1 MRLTLRT
8 LLAWKDGVLPEA
20 ELRALGEKVT
30 ASPVAGPLLERID
43 EVVAR
48 PQVGAARTDA
58 RGLGGDPVSVA
69 RYLDN
74 TLPDEQLE
82 PFERI
87 CLESDIHL
95 AEVASCH
102 RILAGLGQEPTGLP
116 PLDATTRARL
126 LAALA
131 QASAARPVD
140 GGTVVVE
147 SAERGATATTRTPSR
162 RGRVPWLAWG
172 TAALALA
179 TVAALVGVLV
189 TALSARPGA
198 GAGRRPGQPD
208 ALAAAGGRAVAEP
221 AAPVAAAPP
230 LGTAVPT
237 ASEPSPPA
245 VPETAPVPAEGAAPA
260 VTVSVPVAPAAG
272 AAAGGERP
280 PGSDQPDAAAARA
293 SVTGTGAL
301 VWRPAGRGGEWTA
314 VLPGA
319 EIGAAADLVVPPG
332 AEPAVTALG
341 ITVRPRPG
349 SRCVI
354 TVDAAASPRLEVLFG
369 GCVVTADRPDA
380 TLRIAVAGL
389 EAMVGGSLAAGVE
402 VEASRLLPDGA
413 DPATTVA
420 TVSGRITAL
429 GDGIRL
435 SVAASGEGIQ
445 LEAGRTLAW
454 DGADPGAATVVAV
467 ARPIVREDA
476 ARERLERS
484 AAAALAARLAAGA
497 DLDAALTALAGSR
510 RVEQRALA
518 AHTGALLGRYD
529 DLVDLLVAD
538 GPPRGLRDGQWEE
551 VFAAAVPLAL
561 ARGANAAA
569 ALRQAVGSRAPPGR
583 GDLLWGLVTG
593 PDPGADRATALAA
606 LVDLLDDETLV
617 VRRAAYVQLCRLS
630 VPTAADRA
638 RYQPDSP
645 PERRRDGV
653 AWWRRQVDRRPAGAA
668 PRE

>member
-30 ASPVAGPLLERID
+30 ASPVAGLLLERID

-48 PQVGAARTDA
+48 PQVGTARTDA

-102 RILAGLGQEPTGLP
+102 RILAGLGQEPSGLP

-131 QASAARPVD
+131 QTSAARPVD

-147 SAERGATATTRTPSR
+147 NAERGATATTRPLSR

-179 TVAALVGVLV
+179 TVAALVGILV

-208 ALAAAGGRAVAEP
+208 ALAAAGGGAVAEP

-237 ASEPSPPA
+237 AAEPPPPA
-245 VPETAPVPAEGAAPA
+245 VPETASVPAGDAATA
-260 VTVSVPVAPAAG
+260 VTVSVPVAPVAG
-272 AAAGGERP
+272 APAGGERP
-280 PGSDQPDAAAARA
+280 PGGDQAGAATAMA

-380 TLRIAVAGL
+380 TLRIAAAGL

-402 VEASRLLPDGA
+402 VEASRLLPTGA

-420 TVSGRITAL
+420 TVGGRLTAL

-435 SVAASGEGIQ
+435 SVAAAGEGIQ

-454 DGADPGAATVVAV
+454 DGADPGAAAVAV
-467 ARPIVREDA
+467 ARPVAREDA
-476 ARERLERS
+476 AGDRLERS
-484 AAAALAARLAAGA
+484 AAAALAARLAAGD
-497 DLDAALTALAGSR
+497 DLDVALTALAGSR

-518 AHTGALLGRYD
+518 ATTGALLGRYD

-538 GPPRGLRDGQWEE
+538 GPPRGLRDRQWEE
-551 VFAAAVPLAL
+551 LFAATVPLAL

-569 ALRQAVGSRAPPGR
+569 ALRQAVESRAPPGR

-593 PDPGADRATALAA
+593 PDPGADRETALEA

-617 VRRAAYVQLCRLS
+617 VRRAAYVQLCRLAVS
-630 VPTAADRA
+630 TAADRA
-638 RYQPDSP
+638 RYQPDTP
-645 PERRRDGV
+645 PERRRDGI

>member
-8 LLAWKDGVLPEA
+8 LLAWKDRVLPEA

-30 ASPVAGPLLERID
+30 ASPVAGLLLERID

-48 PQVGAARTDA
+48 PQVGTARTDA
-58 RGLGGDPVSVA
+58 RGLGGDPLSVA

-102 RILAGLGQEPTGLP
+102 RILAGLGQEPSGLP

-147 SAERGATATTRTPSR
+147 NAERGATATTRPLSR

-179 TVAALVGVLV
+179 TVAALVGILV

-208 ALAAAGGRAVAEP
+208 ALAAAGGGAVAEP

-237 ASEPSPPA
+237 AAEPPPPA
-245 VPETAPVPAEGAAPA
+245 VPETASVPAGEAATA
-260 VTVSVPVAPAAG
+260 VTVSVPVAPVAG
-272 AAAGGERP
+272 APAGGERP
-280 PGSDQPDAAAARA
+280 PGGDQAGAATAMA

-380 TLRIAVAGL
+380 TLRIAAAGL

-402 VEASRLLPDGA
+402 VEASRLLPTGA

-420 TVSGRITAL
+420 TVGGRLTAL

-435 SVAASGEGIQ
+435 SVADAGEGIQ

-454 DGADPGAATVVAV
+454 DGADPGAAAMAV
-467 ARPIVREDA
+467 ARPVAREDA
-476 ARERLERS
+476 AGDRLERS
-484 AAAALAARLAAGA
+484 AAAALAARLAAGD

-518 AHTGALLGRYD
+518 ATTGALLGRYD

-551 VFAAAVPLAL
+551 LFAATVPLTL

-569 ALRQAVGSRAPPGR
+569 ALRQAVESRAPPGR

-593 PDPGADRATALAA
+593 PDPGSDRETALEA

-617 VRRAAYVQLCRLS
+617 VRRAAYVQLCRLA

-638 RYQPDSP
+638 RYQPDTP
-645 PERRRDGV
+645 PERRRDGI

>member
-58 RGLGGDPVSVA
+58 RGLGADPLSVA

-140 GGTVVVE
+140 GGTVVVD
-147 SAERGATATTRTPSR
+147 SAERGTAATTRTPSR
-162 RGRVPWLAWG
+162 RGGVPWLAWG

-198 GAGRRPGQPD
+198 GASRRPGQPD

-230 LGTAVPT
+230 LGTAAPT
-237 ASEPSPPA
+237 ASEPPPPA
-245 VPETAPVPAEGAAPA
+245 VPETTAVPVEAAAPA
-260 VTVSVPVAPAAG
+260 VTVSVPVAPA
-272 AAAGGERP
+272 GGERP
-280 PGSDQPDAAAARA
+280 PGGDQADAATALA

-354 TVDAAASPRLEVLFG
+354 TVDAAAGPRVEVLFG

-380 TLRIAVAGL
+380 TLRLAAAGL
-389 EAMVGGSLAAGVE
+389 EALVGGSLAAGVE
-402 VEASRLLPDGA
+402 VETSRLLPAGA
-413 DPATTVA
+413 DPATAVA
-420 TVSGRITAL
+420 TVAGRLTAL

-435 SVAASGEGIQ
+435 SVAAAGEGIP

-467 ARPIVREDA
+467 ARPVVREA
-476 ARERLERS
+476 AAGQRLERS
-484 AAAALAARLAAGA
+484 AAAELATRLAAGD

-510 RVEQRALA
+510 RVEQRVLA
-518 AHTGALLGRYD
+518 ATTGALLGRYD

-551 VFAAAVPLAL
+551 LFAAAVPLAL

-593 PDPGADRATALAA
+593 PDPGADRAAALAA

-617 VRRAAYVQLCRLS
+617 VRRAAYAQVCRLE
-630 VPTAADRA
+630 VPTAADHA
-638 RYQPDSP
+638 RYRPDSP

-653 AWWRRQVDRRPAGAA
+653 AWWRRQVDRLPAGAA